1 MATLFD
7 EPFDFIYIYTYIY
20 LKLGEQCLYKL
31 SVNLRKWESVNLS
44 TRQWYI
50 LHYRKRRL
58 KAGFKSFKN
67 HAHVQLSGRVREGGL
82 YFTGHRKQGKLQF
95 NLHRSFSRNFT
106 RPDTVN
112 WLLTRKNTN
121 LSTLF
126 HGNKFIWFHPIS
138 ETLYFSF
145 LSLIN
150 SLFCKLF
157 WSITHLRSI
166 RYVFD
171 EEKRKKTFLVCQSIA
186 ICSSRRRNSSSSSS
200 SARLFALWR
209 VKSCSSDHAILI
221 RVEEYTTLMVIPG
234 THHVMVLRNGV

>member
-1 MATLFD
+1 MSWYRCVKMSICQWRHCSTSRSTLY
-7 EPFDFIYIYTYIY
+7 IYIHIY

-166 RYVFD
+166 EYVFD
-171 EEKRKKTFLVCQSIA
+171 EEKRKKTFLVCQSISDLLESKA
-186 ICSSRRRNSSSSSS
+186 KLFLLLLLRSSICP
-200 SARLFALWR
+200 LT
-209 VKSCSSDHAILI
+209 C
-221 RVEEYTTLMVIPG
+221 
-234 THHVMVLRNGV
+234 